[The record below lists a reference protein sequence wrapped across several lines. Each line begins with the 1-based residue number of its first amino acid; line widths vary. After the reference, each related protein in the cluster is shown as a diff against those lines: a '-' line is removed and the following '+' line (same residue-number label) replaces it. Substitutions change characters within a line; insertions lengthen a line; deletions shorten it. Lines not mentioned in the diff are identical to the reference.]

1 MPRACQCGARL
12 RVDGSC
18 PTVACVAFRPSQRGA
33 NLVSRVTF
41 RLRGKRAVASVRRRP
56 GKHHNRPA
64 EPGGAAQQ
72 ATSVQRVMVQK
83 GLRAV
88 ELEEILVETYDLV
101 GYFRIMATAFS
112 WLGRCVSALDSMPA
126 DLATVALIATAA
138 NFEGLTPSSRSV
150 SGNLLLDLSQYSGHP
165 RKKIVSSMAVFCN
178 AYRGDSGRRS

>member
-1 MPRACQCGARL
+1 MPRVCQCGARL

-18 PTVACVAFRPSQRGA
+18 PTVVCVAFRPSQRGT
-33 NLVSRVTF
+33 NLVSKVTF

-56 GKHHNRPA
+56 GKHHNCPA

-72 ATSVQRVMVQK
+72 AAIVQVQK
-83 GLRAV
+83 GLRAA

-101 GYFRIMATAFS
+101 GYFRIMATAFF
-112 WLGRCVSALDSMPA
+112 WLGRCVGALDSMPA

-150 SGNLLLDLSQYSGHP
+150 SGNLLLELSQYSGHP